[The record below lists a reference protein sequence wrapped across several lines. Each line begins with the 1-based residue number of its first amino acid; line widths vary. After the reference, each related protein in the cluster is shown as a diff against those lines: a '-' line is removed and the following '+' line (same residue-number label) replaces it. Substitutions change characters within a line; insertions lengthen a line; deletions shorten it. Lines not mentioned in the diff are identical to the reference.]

1 MLIFGHKSI
10 FIMKQ
15 KNFHVSIKTIDDKPL
30 FPPGFDGDKLL
41 FPFVMQAALK
51 LKSLPVGFAGFPTGV
66 EVVIKCNTQKD
77 AKAFADALSAL
88 LYQHNN
94 SIGYVIESFGIH
106 IGELTQDERT
116 LHAFMSDMMMRSMA
130 ARGALDEM
138 AQLAAGSAGGESGEV
153 DEQGGESAGQLF
165 SVDIDLNDL
174 DNVQIKPLG
183 RRPKRGKRYS

>member
-1 MLIFGHKSI
+1 
-10 FIMKQ
+10 MKQ

-30 FPPGFDGDKLL
+30 FPPVFDGKRLL

-51 LKSLPVGFAGFPTGV
+51 TDVLPVGFAVFPTGV
-66 EVVIKCNTQKD
+66 EVVAKCRNQTE

-88 LYQHNN
+88 LYQQNN
-94 SIGYVIESFGIH
+94 SIGYIIESFGIH

-116 LHAFMSDMMMRSMA
+116 LHAFISDMTMRSMA
-130 ARGALDEM
+130 AHGKLDEVTR
-138 AQLAAGSAGGESGEV
+138 LAARGVSDGSGDV
-153 DEQGGESAGQLF
+153 DEQGGDSDNQLF

-183 RRPKRGKRYS
+183 RRPKGGKRYS